1 MNDETTNPRQPI
13 APVLTDRQ
21 RAVLEALKSKET
33 EKYPLSQWYLG
44 ALYALEAHN
53 NPDRVSQAAHSL
65 RELIEKL
72 PRVVQEMDV
81 QGQHGFQGMRRSL
94 KERFS
99 KDKERYNGEWK
110 GQEIDGSLDKTL
122 RKADEYF
129 ERNQQPTRKEQVQR
143 AISKLDPMAN
153 QMDGGI
159 RRAKQ
164 DNLHQLWR
172 VLEGFTHHNSKPD
185 IHEFR
190 KFLETLE
197 GMIFDLLALITA
209 QDQNEI
215 QSILELSNRSESDEE
230 RMLSLIERRGANFAF
245 FFEHVND
252 ASWIPII
259 KKRGY
264 FAQPSKAREIE
275 DGSVIFPFWR
285 PILYLERVS
294 AVDSSLVVD
303 TILSLEDTENPRIL
317 YTISKITLKV
327 EPIEQSLRLK
337 ECVFKYLRS
346 PDRSSVKAE
355 LIPKLINRW
364 AGASTEA
371 TGAALQLIRKTVPF
385 KADPESQE
393 IKARHKAD
401 PESWPTPLY
410 PRPHFDEW
418 EYQEIMEKG
427 IRPLAEREPY
437 QVARILIDAVANMI
451 RLRFHRDQLEKVGDN
466 DFSTNWCKRV
476 NEPAIY
482 REPRVNLVNALSFA
496 CEKVYEKVPESVA
509 ALDQALRNQRWDI
522 FKRIRQHLYA
532 LHLNQQTK
540 PWVCE
545 LILAHP
551 DYEKWE
557 HHFEFQRM
565 IRLACE
571 HFGADLLTEAERTQ
585 IFEAILSGP
594 SEQSFRDWLGN
605 DFTEEVFEKRKRYFH
620 KVQLN
625 PFSSVLFGE
634 YWDYFQ
640 ELKSEEDKPI
650 RDNDYAP
657 HKSEGAKLVG
667 RRSPK
672 PIDELKE
679 MSDEELL
686 SFLNEWEN
694 VGHAPD
700 DWWTEIS
707 FEALAEAFR
716 EIFTESIIAN
726 ESRLHFWLENKHRI
740 KRPIYMRAIVSTI
753 HEHIKL
759 KQFDRLDE
767 WFDLCEWVLSHP
779 DHPKVEEVN
788 YSEASREY
796 PDWSSS
802 RRAVGDLVGMCLK
815 EVDVPISARKQ
826 LASLLDALCTQYD
839 EQLDNDEPVLLNLDD
854 LLTEAINN
862 TRSRSLESLV
872 DFGYW
877 VRRQLKD
884 DQADTPEVFTILEKR
899 FAPESERPLM
909 LPEYA
914 LLGMQF
920 SNICVLNREWAEQQ
934 KANFFPRDDMPT
946 WTEAFGNF
954 LIYNRPHRMKFDI
967 LRDEIEFG
975 IEKIGELKTDSN
987 REFADTL
994 GEHLFT
1000 YYIWEVYPLKG
1011 DNSLLEMFY
1020 EKTIEEKERWS
1031 HLFDHVGRSLKNS
1044 GRELEK
1050 DLKER
1055 IIEFFDWRFEQKE
1068 SSELTMFTF
1077 WLAAECLDAEWR
1089 LKSYSKILDVCGKE
1103 GIRTYTQLE
1112 SLLEM
1117 LEENTAM
1124 VVECFAKLTDLAIK
1138 SGKNTYIHH
1147 IDQARPILQAGLNS
1161 DDSTVRENAER
1172 ARENLL
1178 KGGHFDLLD
1187 LED

>member
-1 MNDETTNPRQPI
+1 
-13 APVLTDRQ
+13 
-21 RAVLEALKSKET
+21 
-33 EKYPLSQWYLG
+33 
-44 ALYALEAHN
+44 
-53 NPDRVSQAAHSL
+53 
-65 RELIEKL
+65 
-72 PRVVQEMDV
+72 MDV

-317 YTISKITLKV
+317 YTISKIALKV

-364 AGASTEA
+364 AGASTE
-371 TGAALQLIRKTVPF
+371 TTDTALQLMRKTIRF
-385 KADPESQE
+385 RADPESQS
-393 IKARHKAD
+393 KQARHKAD
-401 PESWPTPLY
+401 PESWPTQLY

-418 EYQEIMEKG
+418 EYQEILEKG
-427 IRPLAEREPY
+427 VRPLAEREPY

-482 REPRVNLVNALSFA
+482 REPRVNLVNALTFT
-496 CEKVYEKVPESVA
+496 CEKVYEKASESVA

-522 FKRIRQHLYA
+522 FKRIRQHLYSKFP
-532 LHLNQQTK
+532 NEQTK
-540 PWVCE
+540 PWIRE
-545 LILAHP
+545 LILTHP
-551 DYEKWE
+551 DYDKWE

-594 SEQSFRDWLGN
+594 SEQSFRDRTG
-605 DFTEEVFEKRKRYFH
+605 DQFTEELFEGRRRYFH
-620 KVQLN
+620 KMQLN
-625 PFSSVLFGE
+625 PFASVLFGE
-634 YWDYFQ
+634 YRNYFQ
-640 ELKSEEDKPI
+640 ELTAEEEKPI
-650 RDNDYAP
+650 SDDDYAP
-657 HKSEGAKLVG
+657 HKSEGAKWVG
-667 RRSPK
+667 RQSPK
-672 PIDELKE
+672 PTDELKE
-679 MSDEELL
+679 MPDEELL
-686 SFLNEWEN
+686 SFLNKWEN

-700 DWWTEIS
+700 DWWTEIT

-716 EIFTESIIAN
+716 EIFPESIITN
-726 ESRLHFWLENKHRI
+726 ESRLRFWIDNKHRI
-740 KRPIYMRAIVSTI
+740 ERPIYVRTMLSAIQ
-753 HEHIKL
+753 EHVKL

-767 WFDLCEWVLSHP
+767 WFDLCEWVLLHP
-779 DHPKVEEVN
+779 DQPKEAGVN
-788 YSEASREY
+788 HSEASREH
-796 PDWSSS
+796 PDWQSS
-802 RRAVGDLVGMCLK
+802 RRMVVDFVDMCVK
-815 EVDVPISARKQ
+815 QEVDVPISARDR
-826 LASLLDALCTQYD
+826 LACLLSKLCTEYD
-839 EQLDNDEPVLLNLDD
+839 QRLDQSEPILLNQDD
-854 LLTEAINN
+854 QLTEAINN
-862 TRSRSLESLV
+862 TRSRALENLV

-877 VRRQLKD
+877 VRRQED

-899 FAPESERPLM
+899 IGPECERPLT

-914 LLGMQF
+914 LLGMQY
-920 SNICVLNREWAEQQ
+920 SNICVLNRDWAQQ
-934 KANFFPRDDMPT
+934 HKSDFFPQDDLRI

-954 LIYNRPHRMKFDI
+954 LKYNRPHRMTFDI
-967 LRDEIEFG
+967 LRDEIEFAL
-975 IEKIGELKTDSN
+975 EKIGEFETDSHDDLL
-987 REFADTL
+987 DTL

-1000 YYIWEVYPLKG
+1000 YYVWEVYPLKG
-1011 DNSLLEMFY
+1011 ENSLLEKFY
-1020 EKTIEEKERWS
+1020 EKTREDKGRWS

-1044 GRELEK
+1044 GRELEE
-1050 DLKER
+1050 DLRVR
-1055 IIEFFDWRFEQKE
+1055 IIAFFDWRFEAKE
-1068 SSELTMFTF
+1068 PSELSMFTF

-1089 LKSYSKILDVCGKE
+1089 LKSYSKILDVCSSDGV
-1103 GIRTYTQLE
+1103 RTYTQLE

-1117 LEENTAM
+1117 LEENTAL
-1124 VVECFAKLTDLAIK
+1124 VVECFAKLTDVAIK
-1138 SGKNTYIHH
+1138 SGSNTYIHH
-1147 IDQARPILQAGLNS
+1147 IGNAKLILRAGLNS

-1172 ARENLL
+1172 AHENLL